1 MRGNG
6 IMRRIL
12 GVILAGGLSR
22 RMGGG
27 DKALLPLGGGSMLL
41 RVAARLMPQVDAMI
55 LNANGPADRFAG
67 LGLPVVPDSIADFP
81 GPLAGILA
89 AMEWTARKYP
99 DVSHVLSVAA
109 DTPFLPLDLA
119 ARLAAGAPEG
129 GIAIACS
136 PSGLQPVFGLWPVAL
151 RDDLSAFLGTGKGA
165 AVRDFVARHPHAE
178 VPFPVQPGGSDP
190 FFNVNTPGE
199 LEQARAMLRPPPV
212 FGITGWKNSGK
223 TTLVTRVIAELVRR
237 GYRVSSVKH
246 AHHAFDIDQPG
257 RDSFRHREAGAS
269 EVMIVSGHR
278 WALMHEARGEPEPDL
293 AQMLPRLSPC
303 DIVIVEGYKR
313 EAHPKLE
320 VRRREGR
327 KAEPLAPCD
336 PSIVAI
342 ASDHETET
350 AGLPL
355 FDLDDAPGVAGFIE
369 KHLGLARR

>member
-1 MRGNG
+1 
-6 IMRRIL
+6 MRRIL

-41 RVAARLMPQVDAMI
+41 RVVARLLPQVDAMI
-55 LNANGPADRFAG
+55 LNANGPAERFAG
-67 LGLPVVPDSIADFP
+67 LGLPVVPDGIADHP

-89 AMEWTARKYP
+89 GMDWAAREGG
-99 DVSHVLSVAA
+99 DVTHILSLSA

-119 ARLAAGAPEG
+119 ARLAAGLPDD
-129 GIAIACS
+129 GIAVARS
-136 PSGLQPVFGLWPVAL
+136 ASGLQPVFGLWPVAL
-151 RDDLSAFLGTGKGA
+151 RQDLRVFLANGQGA
-165 AVRDFVARHPHAE
+165 AVRDFVARHRHAT
-178 VPFPVQPGGSDP
+178 VDFPVQPGGVDP
-190 FFNVNTPGE
+190 FFNVNTPDD
-199 LEQARAMLRPPPV
+199 LEQARTLLRPPPV

-223 TTLVTRVIAELVRR
+223 TTLVTRVIAALVAR

-269 EVMIVSGHR
+269 EVLIVSGHR

-293 AQMLPRLSPC
+293 AEMLPRLSPC

-327 KAEPLAPCD
+327 KAEPLAPSD

-342 ASDHETET
+342 ASDHATQT
-350 AGLPL
+350 DGLPL
-355 FDLDDAPGVAGFIE
+355 FDLDDAQGVAEFIE
-369 KHLGLARR
+369 KHLGLARP